1 MMSILKRKVSNMKIR
16 TRFAPSPT
24 GFMHVGNLRTALY
37 EYLTAK
43 HDGGTFILRIEDTD
57 QERFVEGAVD
67 VIYKTLETAGI
78 THDEGP
84 DVGGDYGPYVQ
95 SERKDMY
102 KPYAEKLV
110 KEGKAYYCFCSKERL
125 EELKKNAP
133 EGTVAGY
140 DRHCRDLPKEQ
151 IDANLSSGMS
161 YVIRQKMP
169 YEGETTYHDTVY
181 GDITIKN
188 DELDDQILIKAD
200 GFPTYNFANVI
211 DDHTMGITHVV
222 RGSEY
227 LSSTPKYNA
236 LYEAFGWEIPTYIH
250 LPLINGKTV
259 DEQGNVVISKL
270 SKRHGSTGFF
280 DLVNEGFLP
289 KAIMN
294 YIALLGWCPAGEYEN
309 REIFTMDELI
319 KAFDINGISKSPS
332 VFDYDKLE
340 WMNGEYIK
348 AMDSEEF
355 LSNARPYYDEI
366 GITEDNYELL
376 EEILKP
382 RITRFTQISEK
393 LSFLKELEEF
403 DLGLFEHKKSKSTK
417 ETSLEALESVIP
429 ILEESDWN
437 RDELNEKIKAL
448 AESKEVK
455 NSVIMWPLRIAAAG
469 VAVTPGGCSEVLM
482 LLGKDESLRRI
493 KTSLNRLKGN

>member
-1 MMSILKRKVSNMKIR
+1 MRIR

-43 HDGGTFILRIEDTD
+43 HEDGSFILRIEDTD
-57 QERFVEGAVD
+57 QERYVEGATD
-67 VIYKTLETAGI
+67 VIYKTLKLAGI

-84 DVGGDYGPYVQ
+84 DIGGDYGPYIQ

-102 KPYAEKLV
+102 LPYAEKLIE
-110 KEGKAYYCFCSKERL
+110 EGKAYYCFCSKERL
-125 EELKKNAP
+125 ESLRSNAL
-133 EGTVAGY
+133 EGSVIGY
-140 DRHCRDLPKEQ
+140 DRHCRNLPKQE
-151 IDANLSSGMS
+151 IEDKLKSGMP

-169 YEGETTYHDTVY
+169 LQGDSTYHDLVY
-181 GDITIKN
+181 GDITIPN

-236 LYEAFGWEIPTYIH
+236 LYEAFGWDIPTYIH
-250 LPLINGKTV
+250 LPLINGKSV
-259 DEQGNVVISKL
+259 DAEGNVTISKL

-289 KAIMN
+289 EAIIN
-294 YIALLGWCPAGEYEN
+294 YIALLGWSPAGEYEN
-309 REIFTMDELI
+309 REIFTMEELI

-332 VFDYDKLE
+332 VFDYNKLE

-348 AMDSEEF
+348 AMDSDKF
-355 LSNARPYYDEI
+355 LENALPYYQSL
-366 GITEDNYELL
+366 GIDPSNYPML
-376 EEILKP
+376 EELLKP
-382 RITRFTQISEK
+382 RITRFPQIEEK
-393 LSFLKELEEF
+393 LLFVKELADY
-403 DLGLFEHKKSKSTK
+403 DLELYEHKKSKSTR
-417 ETSLEALESVIP
+417 ESSLDALEAALPVLKDSEWDRD
-429 ILEESDWN
+429 ILGEN
-437 RDELNEKIKAL
+437 IKKL
-448 AESKEVK
+448 AEEKGVK
-455 NSVIMWPLRIAAAG
+455 NSVIMWPVRIAAAG

-493 KTSLNRLKGN
+493 EIGLNRLKGN

>member
-1 MMSILKRKVSNMKIR
+1 MRIR

-43 HDGGTFILRIEDTD
+43 HEGGSFVLRIEDTD
-57 QERFVEGAVD
+57 QERYVEGATQ
-67 VIYKTLETAGI
+67 VIYDTLKLAGLK
-78 THDEGP
+78 HDEGP
-84 DVGGDYGPYVQ
+84 DIGGDFGPYVQ
-95 SERKDMY
+95 SERKDLY
-102 KPYAEKLV
+102 KPYAEQLV

-125 EELKKNAP
+125 DSLRQNAP
-133 EGTVAGY
+133 EGTVVGY
-140 DRHCRDLPKEQ
+140 DRHCRNLLNEEVE
-151 IDANLSSGMS
+151 ANLKAGLP

-169 YEGETTYHDTVY
+169 TEGESTYTDLVY
-181 GDITIKN
+181 GDITIPN

-250 LPLINGKTV
+250 LPLINGKSV
-259 DEQGNVVISKL
+259 DEEGNVTVSKL

-294 YIALLGWCPAGEYEN
+294 YIALLGWCPSGEYEN
-309 REIFTMDELI
+309 KEIFTMDELI
-319 KAFDINGISKSPS
+319 SAFDINGISKSPS

-348 AMDSEEF
+348 LMDKDEF
-355 LSNARPYYDEI
+355 LANAKPYYDELNVKA
-366 GITEDNYELL
+366 DNYDML
-376 EEILKP
+376 EELLKP
-382 RITRFTQISEK
+382 RITRFTQIPEK
-393 LSFLKELEEF
+393 LAFMKSLEDY
-403 DLGLFEHKKSKSTK
+403 DLDLYEHKKSKSTK
-417 ETSLEALESVIP
+417 ETSLDALEAAIP
-429 ILEESDWN
+429 VLEGCEWN
-437 RDELNEKIKAL
+437 RDALGEAIKNL
-448 AESKEVK
+448 AEKKEVK
-455 NSVIMWPLRIAAAG
+455 NSVIMWPVRIAAAG
-469 VAVTPGGCSEVLM
+469 VAVTPGGCSEVLI

-493 KTSLNRLKGN
+493 KIGLERLKGN